1 MVGEIFTVTIP
12 ISASPAANQ
21 YALRAPDD
29 GVGGGISIVNA
40 YAVNQATT
48 SGTASYTLALHKWT
62 VAAGTAALSGTIA
75 AALGGTADHWTD
87 DVPKAFTIANPF
99 LDAGE
104 WCLVNYAAV
113 AGGAPTAGGAV
124 VIQYTMGR

>member
-1 MVGEIFTVTIP
+1 MSAGDTFTVTIP

-21 YALRAPDD
+21 YAVRAPAD
-29 GVGGGISIVNA
+29 GVGGGITIKKA

-48 SGTASYTLALHKWT
+48 SGTATYTLALHKWSN
-62 VAAGTAALSGTIA
+62 AATAALSGTIA

-87 DVPKAFTIANPF
+87 DVPKEFTISDGW

-104 WCLVNYAAV
+104 WCLINYAAV

-124 VIQYTMGR
+124 VIQYQMGR